1 MAQIHRIAHKSTRG
15 RLTVGQ
21 LAPRGT
27 PHQPEETVEPPQPE
41 ESAEP

>member
-1 MAQIHRIAHKSTRG
+1 MVHIHRTTCKSTTG

-27 PHQPEETVEPPQPE
+27 PCQ
-41 ESAEP
+41 